1 MAVVKRYNPNKFFFS
16 DRLMEKLDS
25 IYDSRLTIVEAP
37 TGFGKTTSVR
47 NHLNDA
53 EEPVL
58 WMNIENEDREY
69 FFGEIC
75 NHIHNIDNIVAGKL
89 RVVGCPE
96 DNESANKI
104 VSILSEL
111 ELTEKYI
118 VVFDNFQYISGT
130 IIGSTIL
137 KLIDIFGDKVRFV
150 VLTQSVKSAPI
161 IDLII
166 DNRINYIGKSDLE
179 FNCDEI
185 RMYFRDCGIK
195 LDDSEVDYLFKY
207 TEGWISAIYLQMLHY
222 LSNSEFEPDS
232 GIDRLVGKAIWD
244 KISIEEQ
251 DFLISISIYDSFSL
265 KQALFIG
272 ADELSNDEIKKLLNS
287 NSFIR
292 YDSRDRKY
300 FAHAILRYY
309 LKTEF
314 DKLDIIVKKRIFE
327 KAAKWYEENEN
338 YYQALLYYSKIKK
351 YDDIYYMNLSLDDMI
366 QHLTKDN
373 KKMFIEVISKASLEA
388 KEQNIR
394 RSIIFSFMLFIY
406 NEKDFFNK
414 ECEMIK
420 EMIENSKY
428 LRSREKDILT
438 GEIIFINSFLE
449 YNDLQKMYKMYEE
462 SYKYMQSPSSIY
474 SQKFSIIFKN
484 PSVLGCFHSK
494 SGEAIKELEEF
505 EKMMI
510 YYYKI
515 TSGNSKGLEA
525 VMRAE
530 ILFNKGN
537 FNDAEVLCQKALY
550 MAETRSQANV
560 YICTLFLMARISG
573 FQGDYDNMKYILQS
587 MRKKI
592 EVTGENEKTF
602 MVDLCE
608 GYIYLL
614 LGKSSG
620 IPSWLKDEKSIE
632 SKCSV
637 LSLTMANIIYGKYLL
652 ENNEY
657 SKFLGISGQMIG
669 ATKVYNNK
677 LFEIYLYIYVS
688 FANYKLG
695 NKLKAH
701 KFLNEAIDLA
711 EKDNFIIPFVDNYT
725 MIEDIYE
732 PDSKFSRRIDFMND
746 VIALFRK
753 YEKNFKNIQHSYRDD
768 VDYGLTNRELQIAR
782 LAAERF
788 SNKEIADQLYIA
800 VGTVKS
806 NLKTIFSKLQI
817 KSRSELKDFFE

>member
-195 LDDSEVDYLFKY
+195 LDDSEVVYLFKY

-484 PSVLGCFHSK
+484 PSVLGCFHRR
-494 SGEAIKELEEF
+494 
-505 EKMMI
+505 
-510 YYYKI
+510 
-515 TSGNSKGLEA
+515 GN
-525 VMRAE
+525 
-530 ILFNKGN
+530 
-537 FNDAEVLCQKALY
+537 Q
-550 MAETRSQANV
+550 
-560 YICTLFLMARISG
+560 RI
-573 FQGDYDNMKYILQS
+573 
-587 MRKKI
+587 
-592 EVTGENEKTF
+592 
-602 MVDLCE
+602 
-608 GYIYLL
+608 
-614 LGKSSG
+614 
-620 IPSWLKDEKSIE
+620 
-632 SKCSV
+632 
-637 LSLTMANIIYGKYLL
+637 
-652 ENNEY
+652 
-657 SKFLGISGQMIG
+657 
-669 ATKVYNNK
+669 
-677 LFEIYLYIYVS
+677 
-688 FANYKLG
+688 
-695 NKLKAH
+695 
-701 KFLNEAIDLA
+701 
-711 EKDNFIIPFVDNYT
+711 
-725 MIEDIYE
+725 
-732 PDSKFSRRIDFMND
+732 RRI
-746 VIALFRK
+746 
-753 YEKNFKNIQHSYRDD
+753 
-768 VDYGLTNRELQIAR
+768 
-782 LAAERF
+782 
-788 SNKEIADQLYIA
+788 
-800 VGTVKS
+800 
-806 NLKTIFSKLQI
+806 
-817 KSRSELKDFFE
+817 